1 MKKLF
6 PSLIAVFAVIPLL
19 VACTKAETNKFL
31 PPEVDTRPLEFDG
44 FTSTFSCRGKMDDGT
59 FVYVSKQAPA
69 RPELGTLEND
79 SLLVVET
86 RKLLGD
92 RGGYQ
97 SVGKLIYFGKISN
110 FEVRASEGT
119 AMAAEVAKSGA
130 VTLTHFPVLSQA
142 IVDLSPTEQFGL
154 DCKNKTATHTK

>member
-1 MKKLF
+1 VKKIF
-6 PSLIAVFAVIPLL
+6 PTLIAVVAIIPLL

-31 PPEVDTRPLEFDG
+31 TPELETRPLEFEG
-44 FTSTFSCRGKMDDGT
+44 FTATFSCRGKMEDGT
-59 FVYVSKQAPA
+59 MVYVSKQAPA

-86 RKLLGD
+86 RKLSGD

-97 SVGKLIYFGKISN
+97 SVGKLIYFGKISK
-110 FEVRASEGT
+110 FEIRTSEGPAMASEI
-119 AMAAEVAKSGA
+119 AKSGA
-130 VTLTHFPVLSQA
+130 VTLTHFPLLSQA

-154 DCKNKTATHTK
+154 DCKNKTATQTK

>member
-1 MKKLF
+1 VKKLF

-86 RKLLGD
+86 RKLSGD

>member
-86 RKLLGD
+86 RKLSGD

-97 SVGKLIYFGKISN
+97 SAGKLIYFGKISN